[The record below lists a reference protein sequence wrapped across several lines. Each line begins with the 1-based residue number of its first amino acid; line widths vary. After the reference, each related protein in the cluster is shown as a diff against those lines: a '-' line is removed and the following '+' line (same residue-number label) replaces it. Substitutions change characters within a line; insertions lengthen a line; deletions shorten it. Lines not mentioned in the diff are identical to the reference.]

1 MRGFRKLTAA
11 LLLAA
16 LAVSGCSSKEKVGNG
31 GGDTHAGNSGRRDSN
46 ADAHIDAGAY
56 GRAGAACAGRSGG
69 NGNELSDR

>member
-16 LAVSGCSSKEKVGNG
+16 LAVSGCSSKEKEETAEATPTPEIQAEETG
-31 GGDTHAGNSGRRDSN
+31 N